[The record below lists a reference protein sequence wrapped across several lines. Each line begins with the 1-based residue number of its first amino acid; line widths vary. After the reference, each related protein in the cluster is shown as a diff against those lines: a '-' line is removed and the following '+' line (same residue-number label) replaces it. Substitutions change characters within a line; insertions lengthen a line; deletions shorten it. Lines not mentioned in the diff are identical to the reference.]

1 MFNIIQ
7 KRKIWFSI
15 SAVLVIASLLFIGIN
30 GLRLGI
36 DFTGGSLIEVKIT
49 GESVSNAGIEEL
61 VIAGLSE
68 DAEVKVQSSGIDEYL
83 IRTGALSESEHQKI
97 MASLREL
104 GQIEELRFESIG
116 PTLGA
121 ELKDKAFTALI
132 VASIVIILYIA
143 WSFRKVAEPVQSWKY
158 GIGAIIALVHDVVI
172 VTGVYVLISTFTNY
186 QIDALFVTALLV
198 VLGYSVN
205 DTIVV
210 YDRVRENVLAK
221 NIKHFET
228 LVNKSVNETITR
240 SINTSLTTLLV
251 LLSLFFFGG
260 DSISGFVVALMIGVL
275 IGTYSS
281 IFIASPVLVVFEELA
296 KRKFH
301 KKKN

>member
-1 MFNIIQ
+1 MLNIIP
-7 KRKIWFSI
+7 KRKIWFTI
-15 SAVLVIASLLFIGIN
+15 SGILVAASLIFIAVN

-49 GESVSNAGIEEL
+49 GENITSLSIEER
-61 VIAGLSE
+61 VISSISE
-68 DAEVKVQSSGIDEYL
+68 GAEVKVQSSGEDEYI
-83 IRTGALSESEHQKI
+83 IRTGVLAEGAHQIVLEKL
-97 MASLREL
+97 AEL
-104 GQIEELRFESIG
+104 GAVEELRFESIG
-116 PTLGA
+116 PTLGE
-121 ELKDKAFTALI
+121 ELKDKAFTALV

-172 VTGVYVLISTFTNY
+172 VTGVYALISTQTSY

-221 NIKHFET
+221 HVKHFET

-240 SINTSLTTLLV
+240 SINTSLTTFLV

-260 DSISGFVVALMIGVL
+260 DSIEGFVVALMVGVL

-281 IFIASPVLVVFEELA
+281 IFIASPVLVTFEEMA

-301 KKKN
+301 KKKK